1 MERQRTLA
9 EKVGFYSLWIGIIS
23 VFVGAWIPFFNYI
36 SVAGIAISYVTNL
49 WREWD
54 IHKKVDP
61 VSIILCVLTISWLI
75 GRQFVESQ
83 YILLFGQVITYLY
96 LMHSSKKLIGKINR
110 RFLITVV
117 CSLSIGVMRAVYP
130 STLTNTINLV
140 FSIGVLLMFVDP
152 ILEKIALDHR
162 AKRLA
167 NEAKEDLSSGSGK
180 SAGATE

>member
-1 MERQRTLA
+1 MKKTLA
-9 EKVGFYSLWIGIIS
+9 EKVGYYSLWIGIIS
-23 VFVGAWIPFFNYI
+23 IFVGAWVPIFNYI

-49 WREWD
+49 WREWG
-54 IHKKVDP
+54 IHKKIDP
-61 VSIILCVLTISWLI
+61 ISVVLCVLTIIWLI

-83 YILLFGQVITYLY
+83 YVLLFGQVITYLY

-117 CSLSIGVMRAVYP
+117 CALSIGVMRAVYP
-130 STLTNTINLV
+130 STLTNTINLI
-140 FSIGVLLMFVDP
+140 FSIGVLFMFVDP

-167 NEAKEDLSSGSGK
+167 NEAKEEVSHGSRTG
-180 SAGATE
+180 AGAAE